1 LSCTSRVGKKRRRS
15 RTEKEEEMLQSLLRS
30 RDERVI
36 PAARFR
42 NAVERLVE
50 DIVEGSILTGDGEGG
65 RLLPAV
71 NIRETEEAVIAEAEL
86 PGLNQKDIS
95 VQVVGDTLTIR
106 GERRH
111 ESEEKG
117 RNYHRREIASGIFER
132 QIPLPAEIDADGVEA
147 TYTNGILLVHLP
159 KLEGSKPKTIPVKVK

>member
-1 LSCTSRVGKKRRRS
+1 
-15 RTEKEEEMLQSLLRS
+15 MLQTLLRS
-30 RDERVI
+30 RDERAI

-50 DIVEGSILTGDGEGG
+50 DLFEGAILSGDPNGS
-65 RLLPAV
+65 RLSPAV
-71 NIRETEEAVIAEAEL
+71 NIRETEDAVIAEAEL
-86 PGLNQKDIS
+86 PGLSQKDIS

-117 RNYHRREIASGIFER
+117 KNYYRREIVSGIFER
-132 QIPLPAEIDADGVEA
+132 QIPLPAEIDSDGVEA
-147 TYTNGILLVHLP
+147 TYSNGILQVTLP
-159 KLEGSKPKTIPVKVK
+159 KLEGSKAKTIPVKVK

>member
-1 LSCTSRVGKKRRRS
+1 LVLQ
-15 RTEKEEEMLQSLLRS
+15 EKEEEMLQSLPRS

-42 NAVERLVE
+42 NAMERLVE
-50 DIVEGSILTGDGEGG
+50 DFVEGSILSGDGNGSH
-65 RLLPAV
+65 LLPAV
-71 NIRETEEAVIAEAEL
+71 NLRETEEAVIAEAEL
-86 PGLNQKDIS
+86 PGLSQKDIS

-117 RNYHRREIASGIFER
+117 RSYHRREISSGIFER
-132 QIPLPAEIDADGVEA
+132 RIPLPAEVEADGVEA
-147 TYTNGILLVHLP
+147 TYTNGILLVNLP
-159 KLEGSKPKTIPVKVK
+159 KLEGSKPRTILVKVK